1 MNFLKNV
8 LGSPCNITIDLE
20 GIESRETTEVANQ
33 EGKVEKLPIYVG
45 NEAVKGTINIKLEP
59 STKKN

>member
-8 LGSPCNITIDLE
+8 LGSPCTITIDLE
-20 GIESRETTEVANQ
+20 GKESRETTEVANQ
-33 EGKVEKLPIYVG
+33 EGKIEKLPIYIG

-59 STKKN
+59 NTK